1 MNKLLILAAAMLLV
15 AGNALAIDAGRSF
28 DDPELQVRYE
38 KIIAEVVAGLAD
50 SEVAEIIEDRAA
62 AIAWAIAT
70 AASDDV
76 VLLAGKGH
84 EDYQLLGTERLDF
97 SDYTVA
103 AENLAKRAAT
113 TGASQ

>member
-1 MNKLLILAAAMLLV
+1 MAQAAESLADRVVITNDNPRTEA
-15 AGNALAIDAGRSF
+15 
-28 DDPELQVRYE
+28 PE